1 MKAKLWEDLRPH
13 RASVC
18 PHMFV
23 CLSSSR
29 IWSTYGFWAGRG
41 RLSFGHIQL
50 SWRLQIFHQHFQS
63 NCALSSQYGGQTI
76 QHH

>member
-29 IWSTYGFWAGRG
+29 IWSTYGFWAGRV
-41 RLSFGHIQL
+41 RLNFGHIHYSSL
-50 SWRLQIFHQHFQS
+50 LETSDLLTNISNQIV
-63 NCALSSQYGGQTI
+63 L
-76 QHH
+76 